1 MMVGYKFLMF
11 AILAQLATSATLE
24 RKKKEHPGCFV
35 WWFAPDCFMAKW
47 FGVDPFGIYPWEKF
61 CKKYSSFENK
71 EVCKKYV
78 EEPIVTLPIE
88 NIETEVDNV
97 EAEEDVIKPRA
108 TEKVSKR
115 RSSKATSLMSEMCEA
130 DASFAAKHVGLCAN
144 LKNMK

>member
-11 AILAQLATSATLE
+11 VILAQLVASATLE

-78 EEPIVTLPIE
+78 EEPIVPLPIE
-88 NIETEVDNV
+88 NDESEVDKV

-115 RSSKATSLMSEMCEA
+115 RSSKATTLMSEMCDV
-130 DASFAAKHVGLCAN
+130 DASFAAKHIGLCAS